1 MKKTKEPSP
10 RALGRSLVRKQRKH
24 RSLLGK
30 VEKTAAQLERRKIK
44 LQALESRIA
53 DLERRTA
60 ETGDPPIGSSN
71 GDRPRTHAQLIFNPA
86 SGRDGQDNAERL
98 AQIVRSLRSHGI
110 QAHIGLKTSGKAA
123 RTLARAAVRSGRP
136 LVVVAAGDGTIA
148 EVAGQL
154 AGSSTVLGIV
164 PIGTMNNI
172 ARSLGVPL
180 AIDDACALVGMGTNR
195 HIDLGRIISNERG
208 DVQYFIEG
216 AGVGLGAL
224 AVEAGQ
230 AAEKRHWR
238 MIPKALRSY
247 FESKPGHVQV
257 QIDDVL
263 VEATSNIV
271 TVSNSPL
278 MGGNLLIS
286 PDAKMDDGLLD
297 VRVYDGM
304 HSAALAKHFLA
315 CSKGSSEPIKTY
327 RGRRVR
333 ITTEEPVVTNSDK
346 NITKHSRVIEIEVMP
361 GALSVIVGNG
371 IALTVPVDSAPDAH
385 PLACDLPST
394 NGMVER
400 ALADPKPERE
410 PEVAESHS

>member
-1 MKKTKEPSP
+1 MKKTKERSP
-10 RALGRSLVRKQRKH
+10 RSLGKSLLRQQRKH
-24 RSLLGK
+24 HSLLGK

-60 ETGDPPIGSSN
+60 ETDESRTEPSHGDG
-71 GDRPRTHAQLIFNPA
+71 PRTHAQLIFNPA
-86 SGRDGQDNAERL
+86 SGGEGQDNAERL
-98 AQIVRSLRSHGI
+98 ARIVRSLRSHGI
-110 QAHIGLKTSGKAA
+110 QAHIGLKTSAKAA
-123 RTLARAAVRSGRP
+123 RTLARAAVRSGHP
-136 LVVVAAGDGTIA
+136 LVVVAAGDGTIS

-180 AIDDACALVGMGTNR
+180 TIDDACALIGMGTNR
-195 HIDLGRIISNERG
+195 HIDLGRVLSGERK

-216 AGVGLGAL
+216 AGVGLSAL
-224 AVEAGQ
+224 ALEAGQ

-238 MIPKALRSY
+238 MIPKAVREY
-247 FESKPGHVQV
+247 FEAKPRHVQV

-263 VEATSNIV
+263 VEADSNIV

-297 VRVYDGM
+297 VRIYDGM
-304 HSAALAKHFLA
+304 HSAALAKHFMA
-315 CSKGSSEPIKTY
+315 CSKGSSEAIKTY

-333 ITTEEPVVTNSDK
+333 ITTEDPVVTNSDK
-346 NITKHSRVIEIEVMP
+346 NITEHSRVIEIEVVP
-361 GALSVIVGNG
+361 GALSMIVGNG
-371 IALTVPVDSAPDAH
+371 IGLTVPVNSAPDAH
-385 PLACDLPST
+385 VLSAT
-394 NGMVER
+394 NGRVER
-400 ALADPKPERE
+400 ALAAPE
-410 PEVAESHS
+410 PEKDLEPAKRD